1 MVWTRLSSHAST
13 EKNQPTAVLLVL
25 SVGCGSPTKLVCYQS
40 LTPSDCNTSGY
51 PFMGLPLHQPSSSCR
66 FGPLGFSVGTGGV
79 GILPDGQLVLLA
91 LVDLPRIRWLPMG
104 SPSWYPNTSA
114 PRMLDSGAITTS
126 PWHQQYAAVW
136 VKCQEKSVIIWE
148 SWQKRPPW
156 KQQWKNIWSI
166 FPKDWPTLREMNG
179 TSTIG
184 SQIYILKCKFSL
196 QPIN

>member
-104 SPSWYPNTSA
+104 SPQLVPQHFSTTDVGLRCHHHIPLAPAVCSCLGQVPRKKRHHLRILAEETSLEATMKKYMIYFPRGLANTS
-114 PRMLDSGAITTS
+114 RNEWNIYD
-126 PWHQQYAAVW
+126 
-136 VKCQEKSVIIWE
+136 
-148 SWQKRPPW
+148 W
-156 KQQWKNIWSI
+156 K
-166 FPKDWPTLREMNG
+166 PDLYT
-179 TSTIG
+179 
-184 SQIYILKCKFSL
+184 
-196 QPIN
+196 

>member
-1 MVWTRLSSHAST
+1 MGISHDS
-13 EKNQPTAVLLVL
+13 LLVIATL
-25 SVGCGSPTKLVCYQS
+25 RGILLWGSHCISHPPLVE
-40 LTPSDCNTSGY
+40 DRWN
-51 PFMGLPLHQPSSSCR
+51 
-66 FGPLGFSVGTGGV
+66 SVGTGGV

-104 SPSWYPNTSA
+104 PWGSPQLVPQHFSTRDVWYA
-114 PRMLDSGAITTS
+114 QDQLTTS

-136 VKCQEKSVIIWE
+136 VKCQEKNVIIWE

-184 SQIYILKCKFSL
+184 NQIYILKCKFSL